1 VHRTQRFHPSVQIVE
16 FAVAPPHLP
25 RLAVGATR
33 TNHDGAHAVCRVLAI
48 ACAHC
53 LSHARCDDQL
63 AVLAKL
69 TAICTGDCAGDR
81 VSGPG
86 QAYCSVCP
94 CDSRDGIAWL
104 GGGGAAAQTWHFR
117 PRHHLRC
124 DLLAVDEKL
133 SAVAL
138 FGRGCAP
145 FARAGEH
152 EPSPLPS
159 AFPLCRGCRKRHFCS
174 CPILRS
180 TPRPNLQTEEESAA
194 VEGESAGSSQ
204 ASRPRWRSG
213 GRHQTVRQ

>member
-1 VHRTQRFHPSVQIVE
+1 MLICLLTRRNRPTAGTGRLYNAPASVRYSCNSRSRSRWIFSLTMAPIILRGSSTVVMHRTQRFHPSVQIVE

-86 QAYCSVCP
+86 QAYCSECRVI
-94 CDSRDGIAWL
+94 DGMVSP
-104 GGGGAAAQTWHFR
+104 GGRGRAAQTWHS
-117 PRHHLRC
+117 
-124 DLLAVDEKL
+124 VQ
-133 SAVAL
+133 
-138 FGRGCAP
+138 G
-145 FARAGEH
+145 
-152 EPSPLPS
+152 
-159 AFPLCRGCRKRHFCS
+159 
-174 CPILRS
+174 I
-180 TPRPNLQTEEESAA
+180 T
-194 VEGESAGSSQ
+194 
-204 ASRPRWRSG
+204 
-213 GRHQTVRQ
+213 